1 MEEHHAESEVDR
13 ESDTQNEAIQDE
25 FEAAAREEAARDGF
39 IRIRSQNILITGAG
53 GAGKTCTM
61 SVMFGEKPPDEYT
74 STGVCENARR
84 AACVSGLPKQL
95 VRDVESANRILFS
108 DGKFTWLAGDRLL
121 HLIARGA
128 NACLPEIQEKRNALA
143 AAVESSSELPES
155 SVRDV
160 SGVTPPSRL
169 PNDASIL
176 ILSDRNTLDPSSN
189 TVPSSFPDESPAQTL
204 SNAEHAVGSGD
215 NALDSDISDHNL
227 HEMEL
232 LHSTASDLPSEPP
245 HEETSATEPV
255 DSVANTLPSDSS
267 NRSLSEMTT
276 SALGAGDSA
285 LHSDAPSLNLSATLP
300 VDSTGSAL
308 PSDSQLS
315 DNCANLL
322 PSQPLDATALDEFE
336 DHKLAAEVLTNVAEL
351 MKDPSS
357 EPLGAGDS
365 GDAPSLNLSA
375 TLPVDSTGSALP
387 SDSQLSDNCANL
399 LPSQPLD
406 ATALDEYEDHKLAA
420 EVLANV
426 AELMK
431 DPSSEP
437 LAEVDILHIVDSG
450 GQLQFHEM
458 LKKFVIPLHASIFVT
473 DITANENSKVK
484 DLFFKDGKPVGEPYE
499 SHYTHEQL
507 FKRSLQALQLQEKSA
522 KLAVVATHIDKL
534 DEDKK
539 QGAIEK
545 KDRWISTVL
554 TEAGIDGSKII
565 YRGDTLSG
573 IVFALQA
580 HNPLQPDKEM
590 AQKLLTHLRSDVPV
604 KPVDIPLRRF
614 LLEQTL
620 REAGKKSRGVV
631 TMREC
636 HKIARYFSIES
647 VDVDHAL
654 QYLSNLNLILY
665 VPEVIDDIVFCEVQ
679 TPLSALKQL
688 VQYCAKVRA
697 DSEVRNAPSAG
708 IDPAKLS
715 LLATHGTLTEEHL
728 AREEFRNQ
736 FDANFTPS
744 KFLKLM
750 EYFEIIAKRSTQTCI
765 EYSMPCILR
774 EIPEDDLKSYRMPN
788 GVNVEP
794 LVLYFGNWPQAG
806 VFCTLVTR
814 LLSKYGWQPIPFKAS
829 DATVECLYRNCIKFE
844 VNTESNLCCDITLIE
859 SYDSGYFEVH
869 INLPEGESPDS
880 YKTLCPQVRQM
891 LLDASPS
898 DVQPKDALICSIP
911 SCKDP
916 KRHAA
921 VFHADGLLRCTKG
934 AAKMRIRCDD
944 SRYIWCKCYNISHFY
959 WELLINL

>member
-1 MEEHHAESEVDR
+1 MEEHHAESEFDG

-95 VRDVESANRILFS
+95 VRDVESANRILFC

-128 NACLPEIQEKRNALA
+128 KACLPEIQEKRNASA

-169 PNDASIL
+169 PNDAPIL
-176 ILSDRNTLDPSSN
+176 ILSETKTVDSRSN
-189 TVPSSFPDESPAQTL
+189 TVPSSLPDISPAQTL
-204 SNAEHAVGSGD
+204 SNAEHAVG
-215 NALDSDISDHNL
+215 NALDSDTSDHNF
-227 HEMEL
+227 
-232 LHSTASDLPSEPP
+232 ASDLHSESP
-245 HEETSATEPV
+245 HEEISATEPV
-255 DSVANTLPSDSS
+255 DSVANALPSDSS
-267 NRSLSEMTT
+267 NQSSEATT
-276 SALGAGDSA
+276 
-285 LHSDAPSLNLSATLP
+285 SATLP

-308 PSDSQLS
+308 PSHSQVS

-336 DHKLAAEVLTNVAEL
+336 DHKLAA
-351 MKDPSS
+351 
-357 EPLGAGDS
+357 
-365 GDAPSLNLSA
+365 
-375 TLPVDSTGSALP
+375 
-387 SDSQLSDNCANL
+387 Q
-399 LPSQPLD
+399 
-406 ATALDEYEDHKLAA
+406 
-420 EVLANV
+420 VLANV

-473 DITANENSKVK
+473 DITANENSRVK
-484 DLFFKDGKPVGEPYE
+484 DLFFKDGKPVGKPYE

-507 FKRSLQALQLQEKSA
+507 FKRSLQALQLQAKSG
-522 KLAVVATHIDKL
+522 KLAVVATHIDKI

-539 QGAIEK
+539 QGAIEM

-590 AQKLLTHLRSDVPV
+590 AQKLLTHLRSDVRV

-647 VDVDHAL
+647 VDDAL

-697 DSEVRNAPSAG
+697 DSEVINAPSAD

-715 LLATHGTLTEEHL
+715 LLATHGTLTEENL

-736 FDANFTPS
+736 FHLNFTPS

-750 EYFEIIAKRSTQTCI
+750 EHFEIIAKKSTRPCV

-774 EIPEDDLKSYRMPN
+774 EIPEDDLKIYRMPN

-829 DATVECLYRNCIKFE
+829 DATVECLYRNCIRFE
-844 VNTESNLCCDITLIE
+844 VNADRSLCCDVTLIE

-911 SCKDP
+911 TCKDP

-934 AAKMRIRCDD
+934 ASKMRIRSDD
-944 SRYIWCKCYNISHFY
+944 SRYISCKCYNISRFY